1 MALDQLPDRARVDAR
16 DKVRGTTLYA
26 ADFQFPGLLH
36 AVLVPSRIAKGK
48 VAHVDAAGA
57 LAAPGVLRVLT
68 PEDFPEPDPDFE
80 APTAEDEED
89 EGEEGYSVPP
99 TVVDTIAYRG
109 QPIAVVIAETL
120 EAAIEGA
127 EKVTGEYEEEPFT
140 VVMESRDAP
149 REPEDHEIVV
159 GDAAEA
165 LARASVI
172 VDEVYVSPTQ
182 HHNPIELLGATAVFE
197 DGRLIIY
204 DTTQHTMGI
213 KNAVAASLWIDPAR
227 IDVKST
233 SVGGGFGQ
241 KAAPHGYSVIAA
253 HAAILTG
260 RPVRIV
266 IPRGH
271 IFHIASY
278 RPRSLHRIRLGADSS
293 GKMLAAHYVAEHENS
308 LEGGLSPAE
317 YHEGT
322 PRLYNIA
329 NYHGGGIQ
337 VRLDRPDAGFMRCP
351 FPHQACFAFES
362 AVDELA
368 YELGMDPVTLRL
380 RNDGQTDPLSGKP
393 YSSRFVAECITEGA
407 RRFGWSRRSH
417 APASMTMPD
426 GTQVGWGMALGN
438 YPSPMSPAI
447 ATLRIGA
454 NGRTRIAISGHEM
467 GQGIKTTIANVLLQ
481 GLDIDADGLEVIV
494 GDTSAAPQ
502 HQTGASCGTAGCVP
516 AALKAVMRMQAALRE
531 LLDGRS
537 VPGDIH
543 RQLASVRRPYLQV
556 EVSEVAPGQGAE
568 AIEYLRVSG
577 DGAMGPEYP
586 DFTSMSWIAHFV
598 EVRVEPTTRR
608 IRMPRCVS
616 IADCGRVIS
625 PRTARSQVHG
635 GVVWAFSAA
644 LREATEIDP
653 RYGGY
658 LNCDL
663 AEYVVPVNADIGEI
677 EVGFVDKPDPLANSA
692 GLKSLGEVVMAGASA
707 AIANAIFH
715 ATGKRLRSMPFRVE
729 DLL

>member
-1 MALDQLPDRARVDAR
+1 MALDKLPDRARIDAL
-16 DKVRGTTLYA
+16 DKVRGMTRYA
-26 ADFQFPGLLH
+26 ADFQSPGVLH
-36 AVLVPSRIAKGK
+36 AVLVPSRISKGR
-48 VAHVDAAGA
+48 VVRVDSTPA
-57 LAAPGVLRVLT
+57 LAVPGVLRVLT
-68 PEDFPEPDPDFE
+68 PRDFPKPNANFE
-80 APTAEDEED
+80 APTAEDEE
-89 EGEEGYSVPP
+89 EEEEGYSVPP

-120 EAAIEGA
+120 EAAIEAA
-127 EKVTGEYEEEPFT
+127 EKVTVGYEEEPFS
-140 VVMESRDAP
+140 VVMESRDAR
-149 REPEDHEIVV
+149 REPINHEIVA
-159 GDAAEA
+159 GNAAEA
-165 LARASVI
+165 FDRALVV
-172 VDEVYVSPTQ
+172 VDETYVSPTQ
-182 HHNPIELLGATAVFE
+182 HHNPLELLGAMAVF
-197 DGRLIIY
+197 DGERLTIY

-260 RPVRIV
+260 RPVKIV

-278 RPRSLHRIRLGADSS
+278 RPRSLHHIRLGADTS
-293 GKMLAAHYVAEHENS
+293 GKMIAAHYVAEHENS
-308 LEGGLSPAE
+308 LGGGLSPAE

-329 NYHGGGIQ
+329 NYHGGGVQI
-337 VRLDRPDAGFMRCP
+337 RLDRPDAGYMRCP

-368 YELGMDPVTLRL
+368 YKLGMDPVALRL
-380 RNDGQTDPLSGKP
+380 QNDGQIDPISGKP
-393 YSSRFVAECITEGA
+393 YSSRFAAECITEGA

-417 APASMTMPD
+417 EPGSMTATH
-426 GTQVGWGMALGN
+426 GTQIGWGMALGN

-447 ATLRIGA
+447 ATLRISA

-467 GQGIKTTIANVLLQ
+467 GQGIKTTIANVLLA
-481 GLDIDADGLEVIV
+481 GLDIDPDGLEVVV

-516 AALKAVMRMQAALRE
+516 ATLKAVMRMQTAMRE

-537 VPGDIH
+537 VPGNIH
-543 RQLASVRRPYLQV
+543 RQLATIRRPYLQV
-556 EVSEVAPGQGAE
+556 EVSEVAPGQRAE

-577 DGAMGPEYP
+577 DGAAGPEYP
-586 DFTSMSWIAHFV
+586 EFISMSWIAHFV
-598 EVRVEPTTRR
+598 EVRVEPTARR

-707 AIANAIFH
+707 AIANAVFH
-715 ATGKRLRSMPFRVE
+715 ATGKRLRSMPFRIE

>member
-1 MALDQLPDRARVDAR
+1 MSIEKLPDRERIDAF
-16 DKVRGTTLYA
+16 DKVRGATRYA
-26 ADFQFPGLLH
+26 ADFQSPGMLH
-36 AVLVPSRIAKGK
+36 AVLVPSPIAKGT
-48 VAHVDAAGA
+48 VVRINETDA
-57 LAAPGVLRVLT
+57 LAVPGVLRLLT
-68 PEDFPEPDPDFE
+68 SKDFPEPDPDFE
-80 APTAEDEED
+80 APTGEDDEDEE
-89 EGEEGYSVPP
+89 EGFSAPS
-99 TVVDTIAYRG
+99 TVVDVIAYRG

-127 EKVTGEYEEEPFT
+127 EKVTGEYEEEPFS
-140 VVMESRDAP
+140 VVMESPGAR
-149 REPEDHEIVV
+149 REPIDEEITS
-159 GDAAEA
+159 GNAAEA
-165 LARASVI
+165 FGRASVV
-172 VDEVYVSPTQ
+172 VDETYVSPTQ
-182 HHNPIELLGATAVFE
+182 HHNPLELLGAMAVFE
-197 DGRLIIY
+197 DGRLTIY
-204 DTTQHTMGI
+204 DTTQHTMGV
-213 KNAVAASLWIDPAR
+213 KNAIAASLWIDPAR

-233 SVGGGFGQ
+233 SIGGGFGQ
-241 KAAPHGYSVIAA
+241 KAHAYGYSVIAA

-278 RPRSLHRIRLGADSS
+278 RPKSVHHVRLGADSS
-293 GKMLAAHYVAEHENS
+293 GRMIAVRYVAEHENS
-308 LEGGLSPAE
+308 LAGGLSPAE

-322 PRLYNIA
+322 PRLYDIA

-368 YELGMDPVTLRL
+368 HKLGMDPVALRL
-380 RNDGQTDPLSGKP
+380 QNDGQIDPMSGKP
-393 YSSRFVAECITEGA
+393 YSSRFVTECITEGA
-407 RRFGWSRRSH
+407 RRFGWSQRSR
-417 APASMTMPD
+417 APGSMTAPD
-426 GTQVGWGMALGN
+426 GTQIGWGMALGN
-438 YPSPMSPAI
+438 YPSSMSPAI
-447 ATLRIGA
+447 ATLRITA
-454 NGRTRIAISGHEM
+454 NGKTRIAISGHEM
-467 GQGIKTTIANVLLQ
+467 GQGIKTTIANVLLD
-481 GLDIDADGLEVIV
+481 GLDIDPMGLEVVV

-502 HQTGASCGTAGCVP
+502 HQTAGSWGTAGCVP
-516 AALKAVMRMQAALRE
+516 ATFKAVTHMQAALRE

-537 VPGDIH
+537 VPGSIH
-543 RQLASVRRPYLQV
+543 RQLATIRRPYLQV
-556 EVSEVAPGQGAE
+556 EVSEVAPGQAPE
-568 AIEYLRVSG
+568 ALEYLRVSG
-577 DGAMGPEYP
+577 DATAGPEYP

-616 IADCGRVIS
+616 IVDCGRVIS

-658 LNCDL
+658 LNSDL
-663 AEYVVPVNADIGEI
+663 AEYLVAVNADIGEI
-677 EVGFVDKPDPLANSA
+677 EVGFVDKPDPLANST
-692 GLKSLGEVVMAGASA
+692 GLKNLGEVVMAGASA

-715 ATGKRLRSMPFRVE
+715 ATGTRLRSMPFRIE

>member
-1 MALDQLPDRARVDAR
+1 MSIEQLPDRARVDAF
-16 DKVRGTTLYA
+16 DKVRGTTKYA
-26 ADFQFPGLLH
+26 ADFQRPGMLH
-36 AVLVPSRIAKGK
+36 AVLVPSLIAKGK
-48 VAHVDAAGA
+48 VVRVDTAAA
-57 LAAPGVLRVLT
+57 LAVPGVLRVLT
-68 PEDFPEPDPDFE
+68 PEDFPEPNPDFE
-80 APTAEDEED
+80 APTAEDEE
-89 EGEEGYSVPP
+89 EEGGEGYAVPS
-99 TVVDTIAYRG
+99 TVVNMIAYRG
-109 QPIAVVIAETL
+109 QPIAVVIAETPD
-120 EAAIEGA
+120 AAVEGA
-127 EKVTGEYEEEPFT
+127 EKVTGEYEEEPFS
-140 VVMESRDAP
+140 VVMESPGAQ
-149 REPEDHEIVV
+149 REPIDEAVV
-159 GDAAEA
+159 AGNAEEA
-165 LARASVI
+165 FGRASVI
-172 VDEVYVSPTQ
+172 VEETYVSPTQ
-182 HHNPIELLGATAVFE
+182 HHNPLELLGAMAVFE
-197 DGRLIIY
+197 DGRLTIY
-204 DTTQHTMGI
+204 DTTQHTMGV

-241 KAAPHGYSVIAA
+241 KAHAYGYSVIAA
-253 HAAILTG
+253 HAALLTG

-278 RPRSLHRIRLGADSS
+278 RPRSMHHIRLGADSN
-293 GKMLAAHYVAEHENS
+293 GQMIAAKYVAEHENS
-308 LEGGLSPAE
+308 REGGLSPAE

-322 PRLYNIA
+322 PRLYDIA

-337 VRLDRPDAGFMRCP
+337 VRLDRQDAGYMRCP

-368 YELGMDPVTLRL
+368 YKLGMDPVALRL
-380 RNDGQTDPLSGKP
+380 KNDGQTDPLSGKP
-393 YSSRFVAECITEGA
+393 YSSRFVTECITEGA

-417 APASMTMPD
+417 APGSMTAPN
-426 GTQVGWGMALGN
+426 GAQVGWGMALGN

-454 NGRTRIAISGHEM
+454 NGRTRITVSGHEM
-467 GQGIKTTIANVLLQ
+467 GQGIKTTIANTLLQ
-481 GLDIDADGLEVIV
+481 GLDVDPNGLEIVI

-516 AALKAVMRMQAALRE
+516 ATLKAVRRMQAALQE
-531 LLDGRS
+531 LMGGRS
-537 VPGDIH
+537 VPGNIH
-543 RQLASVRRPYLQV
+543 RQLAMIRRPCLQI

-577 DGAMGPEYP
+577 DGAAGPEYP
-586 DFTSMSWIAHFV
+586 EFTSMSWIAHFV

-616 IADCGRVIS
+616 VVDCGRVIS

-663 AEYVVPVNADIGEI
+663 AEYLIAVNADIGEI
-677 EVGFVDKPDPLANSA
+677 EVGFVDKPDPMANSA

-715 ATGKRLRSMPFRVE
+715 ATGKRLRSMPFRIE